1 MTDDGLLDWTDA
13 RGRRLRLSP
22 MLVERRMADGEWSGV
37 TIGERL
43 DQLAQATPDKVVA
56 IDGAA
61 RLTAGALRRR
71 ALRLAAWLGQRGV
84 QPGEVVSFQL
94 PNWHEAMIVGFA
106 CAYGGFVVQPLV
118 PIFREAELGF
128 MLADAGSRALFVPGQ
143 FGKTD
148 HMALAQR
155 VRGAVPSLAAIVGVR
170 DDRGDAAFE
179 AVAADGPA
187 PEPAYPD
194 ANAVKLIL
202 YTSGTTSAPKGV
214 MHTHNTLDC
223 ELRTY
228 SAYLQMGPE
237 DVVFMPSTVG
247 HITGYLYGLELPIL
261 LGCPT
266 VLMDAWDA
274 RRAADLIEEHGV
286 TYTVGATTFI
296 QELAQVCLETGRT
309 LPSLRHFPTGG
320 APVPPV
326 VIELAERAFARC
338 QPFRI
343 YGSTEAPTVT
353 LGDLRPGSLR
363 ARADTDGVPVGNEV
377 RIVGGDG
384 APLAAGE
391 EGEIVV
397 RGPELCVGYLRWDD
411 NAAFDADGFFH
422 TGDLGRLRG
431 DGALEITGRKK
442 DIIIRGGENI
452 SPREVEDAISELPQV
467 QEIAVVAMPHPR
479 LGETG
484 CAVAVL
490 TAGASLELAD
500 ITRHLEAKGL
510 AKPKWPE
517 RLVVLAEMPHTPAGK
532 IIKTRLREMV
542 AELA

>member
-1 MTDDGLLDWTDA
+1 LDWTDA

-22 MLVERRMADGEWSGV
+22 ELIARRTAAGEWTGV

-43 DQLAQATPDKVVA
+43 DALAEAAPERVVA
-56 IDGAA
+56 VDGEV
-61 RLTAGALRRR
+61 RLTAAELRRR
-71 ALRLAAWLGQRGV
+71 ALRLAAWIAAQGV
-84 QPGEVVSFQL
+84 EPGEVVSFQL
-94 PNWHEAMIVGFA
+94 PNWHEAMIVAFA

-128 MLADAGSRALFVPGQ
+128 MLADAGARVLFVPGR

-148 HMALAQR
+148 YLALAQA
-155 VRGAVPSLAAIVGVR
+155 VRGAVPSLARVVGVR
-170 DDRGDAAFE
+170 DPRGDAAFE

-187 PEPAYPD
+187 PEPPPRPD
-194 ANAVKLIL
+194 PNAVKLIL

-214 MHTHNTLDC
+214 IHTHNTLDA
-223 ELRTY
+223 ELRNYTG
-228 SAYLQMGPE
+228 YLRMDAR
-237 DVVFMPSTVG
+237 DVIFMPSTVG
-247 HITGYLYGLELPIL
+247 HITGYLYGLEMPVL

-274 RRAADLIEEHGV
+274 DRAAELIEAHGV

-296 QELAQVCLETGRT
+296 QELAQACAETGRT
-309 LPSLRHFPTGG
+309 LPSLRYFPTGG
-320 APVPPV
+320 APVPPS
-326 VIELAERAFARC
+326 VIELAERAFARAL
-338 QPFRI
+338 PFRI

-353 LGDLRPGSLR
+353 LGDFGPDSLR

-377 RIVGGDG
+377 RIIGPDG
-384 APLAAGE
+384 APAPAGQD
-391 EGEIVV
+391 GEVVV
-397 RGPELCVGYLRWDD
+397 RGEEVCVGYLRWAD

-422 TGDLGRLRG
+422 TGDLGRLTAG
-431 DGALEITGRKK
+431 GALEITGRKK
-442 DIIIRGGENI
+442 DLIIRGGENI

-467 QEIAVVAMPHPR
+467 QEVAVVAMPHPR

-490 TAGASLELAD
+490 RPGASLELAD
-500 ITRHLEAKGL
+500 VTRHLAAKGL

-517 RLVVLAEMPHTPAGK
+517 RLVVLDAMPHTPAGK
-532 IIKTRLREMV
+532 IVKTRLREMV
-542 AELA
+542 AGPG